1 MHALLLLLLLGPRSG
16 AARPEVERCIADA
29 QDGQAAR
36 DRGALIEARGRFRAC
51 AQKECPPAIRRDCAS
66 WLDAVERALPSI
78 VVRARDADRRD
89 VLEATV
95 RVDGRVAASRLD
107 GRPIAMDPGPHV
119 VRVEAPAGAADV
131 RVVVRQGEQNRPVDL
146 QVGGPRAPLV
156 VATAPPRPLS
166 PPVPEPRPPGGRAT
180 AGWIALGVGA
190 AGLAGFAAL
199 GLHARSEVEDMR
211 KTCLGHCDPGRVEAA
226 ERAALL
232 ANLALGVGIA
242 AAGTG
247 TWLLWVTPGRD
258 GVSGGVSIRY

>member
-1 MHALLLLLLLGPRSG
+1 MWLLVLLLLGPRG
-16 AARPEVERCIADA
+16 AAARPELERCIADA

-36 DRGALIEARGRFRAC
+36 DRGALLDARGRFRAC
-51 AQKECPPAIRRDCAS
+51 AQQECPPAIRRDCAS

-95 RVDGRVAASRLD
+95 RVDGKVAAARLD
-107 GRPIAMDPGPHV
+107 GRPIAVDPGPHV
-119 VRVEAPAGAADV
+119 VRVEATAGAADV

-146 QVGGPRAPLV
+146 QVGRLRSPLV
-156 VATAPPRPLS
+156 VATVPARSLP
-166 PPVPEPRPPGGRAT
+166 PPVPEPRPSSGRAT

-190 AGLAGFAAL
+190 AGIAGFAAL
-199 GLHARSEVEDMR
+199 GLHAKSEVDDMR
-211 KTCLGHCDPGRVEAA
+211 KSCAGHCDPGRVDAA

-232 ANLALGVGIA
+232 ANIALGVGLA

-247 TWLLWVTPGRD
+247 TWLLWVAPSRE
-258 GVSGGVSIRY
+258 GVAGGVAIRY